1 MHTIQ
6 NLLCNAYIHLFGIFL
21 YSGSPWGSSPSIR
34 FPGLGGATHTHH
46 TYHTTNTS
54 HNVVLGSHWLTVSLY
69 SIVPGLG
76 EPSQSLVT
84 SDCMLAL
91 LFGNMPDLAE
101 EEGARASNIQLVI
114 KYPSFS
120 WEGNQYENF
129 KTFKNRTTILM
140 EGPYKNVQEF
150 DKVAAILGWLGDK
163 GFNLY
168 EAIDWEGIGKNKQ
181 LYKEV
186 LDAFE
191 AHFKPCQTAMHSW
204 YQLGSVYSNQCK
216 NQTEFM

>member
-1 MHTIQ
+1 MLVTIQ
-6 NLLCNAYIHLFGIFL
+6 LVLLCIVAVPG
-21 YSGSPWGSSPSIR
+21 GSFPCIS
-34 FPGLGGATHTHH
+34 FPGLGDATHTHH
-46 TYHTTNTS
+46 TYHTTNIC
-54 HNVVLGSHWLTVSLY
+54 HYVVLGSYWSITSLY
-69 SIVPGLG
+69 SIVPSLG

-84 SDCMLAL
+84 SQSYLA
-91 LFGNMPDLAE
+91 FYKYIMPNPAE

-140 EGPYKNVQEF
+140 EGPYKNVQEM

-186 LDAFE
+186 LDA
-191 AHFKPCQTAMHSW
+191 
-204 YQLGSVYSNQCK
+204 NQEGNTMRLKGHITHVVIVTVQDLKVIMNCMRTLYK
-216 NQTEFM
+216 